1 MMNDVRELIERL
13 GKNHSLSVSEY
24 ETLVKNFNE
33 ENAEILRKYA
43 DKERRAHYGNKIFIR
58 GLIEVSNICKNDCY
72 YCGIRRSNGAVDR
85 YRLTA
90 DEILECVDAGYEL
103 GFRTIVMQGGEDS
116 AFTDEFLV
124 EVITKVKGKYPEI
137 AITLSLGER
146 SREPYLKL

>member
-58 GLIEVSNICKNDCY
+58 GLIEVSNICKND
-72 YCGIRRSNGAVDR
+72 
-85 YRLTA
+85 
-90 DEILECVDAGYEL
+90 
-103 GFRTIVMQGGEDS
+103 
-116 AFTDEFLV
+116 
-124 EVITKVKGKYPEI
+124 
-137 AITLSLGER
+137 
-146 SREPYLKL
+146 